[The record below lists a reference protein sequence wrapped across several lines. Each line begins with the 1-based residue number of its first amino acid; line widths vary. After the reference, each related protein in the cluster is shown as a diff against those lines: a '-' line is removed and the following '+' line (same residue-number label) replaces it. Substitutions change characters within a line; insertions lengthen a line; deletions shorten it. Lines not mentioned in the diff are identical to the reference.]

1 MPWIGMYIAAASA
14 VCSVAMAVDAFKGFR
29 IKRFWFPCKYFSLNA
44 FSLTVLAVAMKL
56 PIDLTS
62 KAFGPIDL
70 VARISSLALMSTAM
84 GNFMTSLGSME
95 NNEVILNIAAL
106 GILVITIAVNV
117 CIHDV
122 QIQRSIRQTLVEE
135 VGCIVLMLLM
145 LVTLCS
151 LAIMLPSAKRYIDLK
166 YNEMHKR
173 VLNRQ
178 DEWGKYTTEK
188 LRIVMKRY
196 WIMAATS
203 NPKFLVARSV
213 ISGASGFIC
222 TLIALIMIESY
233 IRTGEIAPPDC
244 TGYDY
249 SWFKPVV
256 TSNYSWSLIWIVY
269 IQTIGVALGSIAA
282 LFRWSLAARF
292 KSSEIG
298 RQSFRDE
305 FKIESY
311 WTSRLVEWR
320 QSPLPLQIRHHK
332 CLNHVK
338 KLLLNFCIK
347 LQILFVLTNKL
358 LLFISALC
366 ARGLLVCFRSI
377 KNLKRS
383 HSINH
388 VSGLESRDA
397 EEDFSQYVLLLEGER
412 QLPQKTLN
420 NICKE
425 MDRLIKDGEKKQPKN
440 LIGLLH
446 KSVNFDGVREFDSK
460 EVPSLYSQEP
470 PNCWSLPVVTL
481 TAIAVALP
489 NTTKANQLLCSIN
502 EGLSLVKHVEQ
513 VLDTNAKLESIRNA
527 AYKVREELRQYRK
540 WQGMYIQSSS
550 LKGKSY
556 KETLQNISNVAEK
569 KVKDFTAEIN
579 DFVMQNPF
587 NWPIEVIAAH
597 SMYRITQTIMLAHK
611 DDQQQTDEELFER
624 ISIMIS
630 DILAACLTNLAHAI
644 TLKCQRNS
652 IKERQD
658 NVREAVVLLGES
670 QEILEFLQQR
680 RLPRMDPSKAANID
694 EWKAFLQ
701 QANENLTAAK
711 NRVSIPTR
719 SMSLK

>member
-14 VCSVAMAVDAFKGFR
+14 VCSVAMAVDAFNAFR
-29 IKRFWFPCKYFSLNA
+29 SKIFWFPCKYFSLNA

-62 KAFGPIDL
+62 KAFGSTDL
-70 VARISSLALMSTAM
+70 HARISSLTLMSTAM
-84 GNFMTSLGSME
+84 SNFMTWLGSME
-95 NNEVILNIAAL
+95 NNEVVLNIAAL
-106 GILVITIAVNV
+106 GILVITVAVNV

-122 QIQRSIRQTLVEE
+122 QIGLLPQNTLVEE
-135 VGCIVLMLLM
+135 VGCIFLMLFM

-166 YNEMHKR
+166 YNEMHKS

-178 DEWGKYTTEK
+178 DEWGKYTTDE
-188 LRIVMKRY
+188 LRIVVKRY

-203 NPKFLVARSV
+203 NPQFLVARSV
-213 ISGASGFIC
+213 ISATSGFIC
-222 TLIALIMIESY
+222 PLIALIIIESY
-233 IRTGEIAPPDC
+233 IRGFVPVETGPPNC
-244 TGYDY
+244 IPVTLIYR
-249 SWFKPVV
+249 VV
-256 TSNYSWSLIWIVY
+256 TSNYGSSLILILY
-269 IQTIGVALGSIAA
+269 IQTIGVALGSIAP
-282 LFRWSLAARF
+282 LFRWSLATRF

-298 RQSFRDE
+298 RKSFRDE

-311 WTSRLVEWR
+311 WTSMLLEWR
-320 QSPLPLQIRHHK
+320 QQIRHHK
-332 CLNHVK
+332 CLNHAK

-347 LQILFVLTNKL
+347 LQIWFVLTNKL
-358 LLFISALC
+358 LVFISALC
-366 ARGLLVCFRSI
+366 GRGLLVCFRSI
-377 KNLKRS
+377 KNVKRA
-383 HSINH
+383 HSIND

-397 EEDFSQYVLLLEGER
+397 EEDFSQYVLLLEGEG
-412 QLPQKTLN
+412 QLPQYILN
-420 NICKE
+420 YICAE
-425 MDRLIKDGEKKQPKN
+425 MDRLIKEGEKKQPKN

-446 KSVNFDGVREFDSK
+446 KSMNFDGVREFDSK
-460 EVPSLYSQEP
+460 EVPSIYSQEP
-470 PNCWSLPVVTL
+470 PNCWSLSVVTL
-481 TAIAVALP
+481 TGIAVALP

-527 AYKVREELRQYRK
+527 AYKVWEELRQYRK
-540 WQGMYIQSSS
+540 WQDMYIQSSS

-556 KETLQNISNVAEK
+556 KETLQNLSNVAEK
-569 KVKDFTAEIN
+569 KVKDFTAEIK
-579 DFVMQNPF
+579 DFVMQNPL

-611 DDQQQTDEELFER
+611 DDQRQTDEELFER